1 MSRVFS
7 ARSASGPP
15 RRSSGCAGC
24 WVAAEVALAL
34 VLLVGAGLLLQS
46 FARLVNVD
54 LGFLPGNTVALQVF
68 AWDRQAGN
76 EARASF
82 FRETLQNVRA
92 LPDVAA
98 AGAISSFPLGLADLT
113 VETPFTIHD
122 RPPSP
127 PGEEPSSAIS
137 QVTPGYFD
145 AMRIPLRAGR
155 RFDERDDAE
164 RPGVVVINETLAR
177 RHWPETDPLL
187 QRLTVQMEGRAFE
200 AEIVG
205 VVGAT
210 RAEGFGSAR
219 RPEIFVPHAQSGAS
233 GSMTYAVRTAGDP
246 APSVPAIQEA
256 VRAVDP
262 LQSFYSVATVEQL
275 LSDTLAARRFTTRL
289 LALFAMAALTLAG
302 LGIYGVIAVATTQRT
317 REIGLRLAMG
327 ARPLDVVRMV
337 VRGALG
343 LAGSGVVLGLVA
355 ALWTSQPLTSLLFGI
370 APTDVMTLG
379 VVSVLL
385 LLVAVSAAWLP
396 ARRAASVDPLVAL
409 RTE

>member
-1 MSRVFS
+1 M
-7 ARSASGPP
+7 
-15 RRSSGCAGC
+15 
-24 WVAAEVALAL
+24 
-34 VLLVGAGLLLQS
+34 
-46 FARLVNVD
+46 
-54 LGFLPGNTVALQVF
+54 
-68 AWDRQAGN
+68 
-76 EARASF
+76 
-82 FRETLQNVRA
+82 
-92 LPDVAA
+92 
-98 AGAISSFPLGLADLT
+98 
-113 VETPFTIHD
+113 
-122 RPPSP
+122 
-127 PGEEPSSAIS
+127 
-137 QVTPGYFD
+137 TPGYFD

-256 VRAVDP
+256 VWAVDP

-355 ALWTSQPLTSLLFGI
+355 ALWTSQLLTSLLFGI

-396 ARRAASVDPLVAL
+396 ARRAARVDPLVAL

>member
-1 MSRVFS
+1 M
-7 ARSASGPP
+7 
-15 RRSSGCAGC
+15 
-24 WVAAEVALAL
+24 
-34 VLLVGAGLLLQS
+34 
-46 FARLVNVD
+46 NVD

-68 AWDRQAGN
+68 AWDRQAGD

-92 LPDVAA
+92 LPGVAA

-113 VETPFTIHD
+113 VETPFTIRD
-122 RPPSP
+122 RPPPP

-256 VRAVDP
+256 VWAVDP

-355 ALWTSQPLTSLLFGI
+355 ALWTSQLLTSLLFGI
-370 APTDVMTLG
+370 VPTDVMTLG

-385 LLVAVSAAWLP
+385 LLVAASAAWLP
-396 ARRAASVDPLVAL
+396 ARRAARVDPLVAL
-409 RTE
+409 RAE